1 MLPDSY
7 AEFPMNKDMNTK
19 TKNIFFTEELTF
31 DLNMSPKPN
40 LEIIP
45 RRELNSWRYEVAII
59 ENIIHQS
66 SE

>member
-40 LEIIP
+40 CK
-45 RRELNSWRYEVAII
+45 NK
-59 ENIIHQS
+59 
-66 SE
+66 

>member
-1 MLPDSY
+1 
-7 AEFPMNKDMNTK
+7 MNIK

-45 RRELNSWRYEVAII
+45 KRELSSWRYEVAII
-59 ENIIHQS
+59 ENIIRKVGITKINS
-66 SE
+66 